1 LILAIG
7 LFCVGDTTGAAGQ
20 VMGEKAEMDRLEVKA
35 EEAMANGDP
44 NGATLA
50 IGRAALMAS
59 MLAKKESN
67 PKTKLVYASAEDLFR
82 TQENAYR
89 SLALFEQAGG
99 QPPAPSG
106 VCQLL
111 SLAEQ
116 HSKSATRKLSQAAP
130 GSDEDSRDLY
140 DGLSEKIQE
149 WPQIVNDL
157 QMDFSCM

>member
-1 LILAIG
+1 
-7 LFCVGDTTGAAGQ
+7 
-20 VMGEKAEMDRLEVKA
+20 MDRLQVKA

-44 NGATLA
+44 NGAALA

-59 MLAKKESN
+59 ELAKKEGN
-67 PKTKLVYASAEDLFR
+67 PQTKLVYKGAENLFR

-89 SLALFEQAGG
+89 ALALFEQAGG

-111 SLAEQ
+111 NLAEQ
-116 HSKSATRKLSQAAP
+116 HIKRATRKFDQAAP

-140 DGLSEKIQE
+140 DRLPGVTQDWVQVVEGLQA
-149 WPQIVNDL
+149 
-157 QMDFSCM
+157 DFSCT

>member
-1 LILAIG
+1 
-7 LFCVGDTTGAAGQ
+7 
-20 VMGEKAEMDRLEVKA
+20 MDRLEVKA

-59 MLAKKESN
+59 ILAKKESN

-89 SLALFEQAGG
+89 ALALFEQAGG

-116 HSKSATRKLSQAAP
+116 HGKRAIRKLGQAAP

-140 DGLSEKIQE
+140 ERLPRITQE
-149 WPQIVNDL
+149 WVQVVEEL
-157 QMDFSCM
+157 QVDFSCP